1 MWLDLGRKS
10 TEIPLY
16 NIPEETRQFGKK
28 TVHFH
33 ECPSTNTEAIRF
45 TEINGIHHGA
55 VFICDHQSAG
65 RGQAGNRWESEPGQN
80 LTFSIVL
87 ENPVEPES
95 HFYLNIFLSL
105 ALTKSL
111 NQITG
116 RELQIKW
123 PNDLMAAGKK
133 IGGILIEN
141 TIQGKLIRYSV
152 AGIGL
157 NVNQTHFNFPS
168 ATSLSLLTGTTF
180 KKDAL
185 LEKILIAMEAEFSR
199 LKRKDFSGLLADW
212 LQHLYLL
219 NKPHQFLKGEETFEG
234 VITGID
240 RHGRLEMKINSVTHY
255 FNFKEIIFSSSEF

>member
-33 ECPSTNTEAIRF
+33 ECPSTNTEAVRF

-65 RGQAGNRWESEPGQN
+65 RGQAGNRWESEPKKN

-87 ENPVEPES
+87 ENPVEPEN

-105 ALTKSL
+105 ALSRCL
-111 NQITG
+111 SQHTG
-116 RELQIKW
+116 REVQVKW
-123 PNDLMAAGKK
+123 PNDLMAGGKK
-133 IGGILIEN
+133 LGGILIEN
-141 TIQGKLIRYSV
+141 TIQGKIIRYSV

-157 NVNQTHFNFPS
+157 NVNQTLFNIPS
-168 ATSLSLLTGTTF
+168 ATSLALLTGTNF
-180 KKDAL
+180 EKDVL
-185 LEKILIAMEAEFSR
+185 LESLLMAMEVEFNR
-199 LKRKDFSGLLADW
+199 LKKNDFPGLLADW
-212 LQHLYLL
+212 LKHLYLL
-219 NKPHQFLKGEETFEG
+219 NRPHQFFKDGKAFEG
-234 VITGID
+234 IITGID
-240 RHGRLEMKINSVTHY
+240 QQGRLEMRINTATYY
-255 FNFKEIIFSSSEF
+255 FNFKEIIFS